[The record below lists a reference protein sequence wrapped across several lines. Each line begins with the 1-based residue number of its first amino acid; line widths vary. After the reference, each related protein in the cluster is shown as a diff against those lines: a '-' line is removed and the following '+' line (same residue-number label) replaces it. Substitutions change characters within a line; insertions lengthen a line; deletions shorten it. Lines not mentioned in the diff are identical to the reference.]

1 MPSITSRAGA
11 AMDTPRRF
19 SVESPALGT
28 EGEANE
34 RNDVGESATLP
45 ASNSDTVESTSTPR
59 PVTGR
64 PGDYATFLPVDQA
77 HYILDREIARGGMG
91 RIRVARDRRLR
102 RDVAVKEILHADSAT
117 ALRFEREVRITARLQ
132 HPSIVSVHE
141 AGRWPSGEPFYAMK
155 LVTGRSLDEVISSAK
170 SLEERLA
177 LLPNVLAIADAIAYA
192 HGERVIHRDLKP
204 KNVLVGAF
212 GETVVIDWGLAK
224 DLADTSIESVDSGGH
239 TSSGSETEVGE
250 VIGTPAYM
258 PPEQAEGKP
267 VDERADVYSIGAILD
282 HLLSG
287 RPPYTGSNSLAIIIA
302 VREGPPVP
310 LAKRQP
316 GVPPDLLAIVERAM
330 ARDISARYPSARELA
345 EDLRRYQTGQLVGA
359 HRYSLGQLLRR
370 WMRKYRTALS
380 VAGVALVVLVV
391 VAIVAVQRIVHSQ
404 RLELESRHDAETLM
418 DFMLVDL
425 REKLEPIGKL
435 DILEEAARKSV
446 AYYDRRI
453 EADPRKRAIAHI
465 NLGDVLA
472 KSQSDGALAQYR
484 EAFAIF
490 ETLGARDPAGWRAQ
504 WDRARIRH
512 LVGDALLARGD
523 AAGALEQ
530 YQSSLAIQ
538 EAVDTHDPRLLGVT
552 RQRIGDV
559 HFSLGEHSAALDDF
573 RASLVIFEGLVA
585 KSPDRIDAQRDV
597 SVSRNKLADVLVARG
612 ESDAAIAELRSSLAI
627 VTRIRDQDPSNAG
640 AQRDLAV
647 GHTKLGDHLAAR
659 GDLTSALE
667 EYRAGLEIDQALA
680 VQDPTNA
687 DRKRDVAISLDQ
699 IGIALAASGD
709 SVGALVNYRASM
721 AIREVLARQAS
732 TNIDRKR
739 ELAISHQHVG
749 EVLERQGDTDGALAE
764 YRASLALRE
773 VVAMQPSTERADRQR
788 EVAASRDR
796 IGEVLRTRGD
806 KTGALQEFR
815 SALALREGIVATDPT
830 NQRRQR
836 DLSLSHDRVGDMAL
850 AQGDTSAALASYRA
864 SLAIREALAASDPN
878 SANRQ
883 RDVSFSHSSRG
894 NVLFTLDD
902 KLAALS
908 HIRKSLAIFEG
919 LAATDP
925 ANVDWKRSVAVMQN
939 KVGDVLLATG
949 DTADALAQYRASLAL
964 VEVLRAKDPT
974 NTDWQADAATGFEKV
989 GDALF
994 ARGDKASARAQYRL
1008 GLAIADKLHAK
1019 DGKNVDWKTQ
1029 VEMLR
1034 VKVTKR

>member
-1 MPSITSRAGA
+1 MGNEG
-11 AMDTPRRF
+11 DTI
-19 SVESPALGT
+19 EQGNT
-28 EGEANE
+28 
-34 RNDVGESATLP
+34 GESATLP
-45 ASNSDTVESTSTPR
+45 ASGDTQESTSTPR
-59 PVTGR
+59 PVTGK

-224 DLADTSIESVDSGGH
+224 DLADTTALEGGDSGGH

-330 ARDISARYPSARELA
+330 ARDPSARYPSARELA
-345 EDLRRYQTGQLVGA
+345 EDLRRFQTGQLVGA

-370 WMRKYRTALS
+370 WMRKYRTALG
-380 VAGVALVVLVV
+380 VAGIAFVVLVV

-404 RLELESRHDAETLM
+404 RLELESRKDAEALM

-425 REKLEPIGKL
+425 REKLEPIGRL
-435 DILEEAARKSV
+435 DILEDAARKSV
-446 AYYDRRI
+446 AYYDHRVDS
-453 EADPRKRAIAHI
+453 DPRKRAIAHI

-472 KSQSDGALAQYR
+472 KNQSDGALAQYR

-512 LVGDALLARGD
+512 SVGDALLARGD

-538 EAVDTHDPRLLGVT
+538 EAVDTRNQRLLGVT

-559 HFSLGEHSAALDDF
+559 HYSLGEHSAALEDF
-573 RASLVIFEGLVA
+573 RASLVIFDGILA
-585 KSPDRIDAQRDV
+585 KSPNRIEAQRDV
-597 SVSRNKLADVLVARG
+597 SVSRNKLADVLAARG
-612 ESDAAIAELRSSLAI
+612 EGDAAIAELRSSLAI
-627 VTRIRDQDPSNAG
+627 VTRMRDQDPSNA
-640 AQRDLAV
+640 ASQRDLAV
-647 GHTKLGDHLAAR
+647 GHTKLGDHLADR
-659 GDLTSALE
+659 GDLAGALA

-687 DRKRDVAISLDQ
+687 DRKRDVAISLDKV
-699 IGIALAASGD
+699 GIALAASGD
-709 SVGALVNYRASM
+709 TAGALVDHRASL

-739 ELAISHQHVG
+739 ELAISHDHVG
-749 EVLERQGDTDGALAE
+749 EALERQGDTDGALAE
-764 YRASLALRE
+764 YRTSLALRE

-806 KTGALQEFR
+806 KSGALQEFR
-815 SALALREGIVATDPT
+815 SALALREAIVATDPT
-830 NQRRQR
+830 NPRRQR

-850 AQGDTSAALASYRA
+850 AQGDTDAALASYRA
-864 SLAIREALAASDPN
+864 SLAIREALATGDPN
-878 SANRQ
+878 SASRQ
-883 RDVSFSHSSRG
+883 RDVSFSHSSLG

-902 KLAALS
+902 KRGALE
-908 HIRKSLAIFEG
+908 HFRKALAIFES
-919 LAATDP
+919 LAAKDP
-925 ANVDWKRSVAVMQN
+925 ANIDWKRSIAVMEN
-939 KVGDVLLATG
+939 KVGDVLLAQG
-949 DTADALAQYRASLAL
+949 ETAEALAQYRASLEL
-964 VEVLRAKDPT
+964 VDVLRAKDPT
-974 NTDWQADAATGFEKV
+974 NTDWQADAATGYEKV

-994 ARGDKASARAQYRL
+994 ARHDKGAREQYRA
-1008 GLAIADKLHAK
+1008 GLAIAEKLHAK
-1019 DGKNVDWKTQ
+1019 DGKNVDWKAQ

-1034 VKVTKR
+1034 VKATKR